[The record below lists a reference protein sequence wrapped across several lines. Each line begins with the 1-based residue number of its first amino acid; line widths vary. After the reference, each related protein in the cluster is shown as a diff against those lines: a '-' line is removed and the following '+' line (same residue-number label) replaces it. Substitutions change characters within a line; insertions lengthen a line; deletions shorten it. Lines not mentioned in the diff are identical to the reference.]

1 MPKGDKSQT
10 YSEKMTLNILQ
21 GYGAFVVVRKGQYP
35 LHGEGTQF
43 TELQNLRRKGGETSY
58 ETNVRHFET
67 NTM

>member
-1 MPKGDKSQT
+1 
-10 YSEKMTLNILQ
+10 MTQNILQ
-21 GYGAFVVVRKGQYP
+21 GYGAFVVVREGQYP

-43 TELQNLRRKGGETSY
+43 TELQNLRRKGGEASH